1 MYNAL
6 RDLLIRLIA
15 EMIAWVT
22 DTTSWLVETSL
33 SVENARWISD
43 NPLTLELI
51 SDSYMYIYG
60 AVVTLVALKFLA
72 PYAAWRL
79 PCAYCI
85 SRISYRLQCRR
96 VSDRRHWQRY
106 RADH

>member
-51 SDSYMYIYG
+51 SDIYMYIYG
-60 AVVTLVALKFLA
+60 AVVTLVALK
-72 PYAAWRL
+72 
-79 PCAYCI
+79 
-85 SRISYRLQCRR
+85 
-96 VSDRRHWQRY
+96 
-106 RADH
+106 